1 MLKGASNSTIL
12 GVDILP
18 MGSPLST
25 IQKYAAFLL
34 SSRGNK
40 VFEKLGLRELLKTIN
55 EIEPDIVASDNIFE
69 LAPDAKGIIYLIRRF
84 PTRTKLM
91 QVTGSPA
98 DGMEPLAAIAA
109 KYELT
114 TSSKLSPIEAA
125 EVCARLA
132 AKGVGYIVSAFE
144 NETKIIVS
152 RGRTLGPGGSS
163 SERFRRRLHAFVLQ
177 ITQKIK
183 NNLDDAKID
192 YDLYT
197 KESEH
202 GLKQAKFLVYTD
214 RAKLEGLVKPSRSRD
229 VQVKF
234 EPVLLDKLEWIPLI
248 PKVSAPVSKK
258 SLILGIDPG
267 VTCGLA
273 VLDLNAKLLSLRSEK
288 ELTRKDIIK
297 ETSNY
302 GVPVY
307 ICSDVYPPPEF
318 VKKLSKSVNAKLF
331 SPSHTMSVAE
341 KREVTRKFLEGKD
354 LKVRDSHQRDA
365 LASAIKAYQA
375 LKNKFE
381 QVEAH
386 VKEMNVDVP
395 LDQVK
400 ASVARGVPMNEAITS
415 FLEEEEEDET
425 EETTILEETPEE
437 VTDKLKKKLD
447 QYRSKLRRQRE
458 TIQRLE
464 EQVTQS
470 QNTVQTL
477 REEINSLN
485 NKLETLRSENFA
497 EIKLDRMH
505 TRYQEENARL
515 KSELAKLK
523 NELSSTRLQLSG
535 LRRMKLMESRGIIY
549 PLKTVKSFTQEEI
562 RKADELLGIKAGDI
576 IFLQDATGGG
586 RQAAELLVQKQ
597 ISAVICGSGMS
608 HIALERFVE
617 ADIPVIPCEDVNI
630 KQVDEF
636 AVIDREELERVLAK
650 YRKAALEQKKAQAEQ
665 LLDTVVKQY
674 REERQRELSED
685 H

>member
-1 MLKGASNSTIL
+1 
-12 GVDILP
+12 
-18 MGSPLST
+18 MGSPLSK
-25 IQKYAAFLL
+25 IQKYSAFLL
-34 SSRGNK
+34 SFDGNK
-40 VFEKLGLRELLKTIN
+40 TFGKLTLRELLKTIN
-55 EIEPDIVASDNIFE
+55 DTEPDIVASDNVFE
-69 LAPDAKGIIYLIRRF
+69 LASDPKGIIYLIRRF
-84 PTRTKLM
+84 PTSTKLV

-98 DGMEPLAAIAA
+98 DGMEPLAAIAT
-109 KYELT
+109 KYGLT

-163 SERFRRRLHAFVLQ
+163 SERFRRRLHTFVLQ

-192 YDLYT
+192 YDLYI

-202 GLKQAKFLVYTD
+202 GLKQAKFLVYAD
-214 RAKLEGLVKPSRSRD
+214 RAKLEGLVKPIRSRD

-258 SLILGIDPG
+258 GLILGIDPG
-267 VTCGLA
+267 MTCGLA
-273 VLDLNAKLLSLRSEK
+273 VLDLNANLLSLRSEK
-288 ELTRKDIIK
+288 ELTRKDIIR

-307 ICSDVYPPPEF
+307 VCSDVYPPPEF
-318 VKKLSKSVNAKLF
+318 VKKLCKSVNAKLF
-331 SPSHTMSVAE
+331 SPFHTMSVAE
-341 KREVTRKFLEGKD
+341 KREITRKFLEGKN
-354 LKVRDSHQRDA
+354 LKVKDSHQRDA

-386 VKEMNVDVP
+386 VKEMNVEVP

-400 ASVARGVPMNEAITS
+400 ASVARGVSISEAITS
-415 FLEEEEEDET
+415 FLEDEDNET
-425 EETTILEETPEE
+425 EETTIMAENPEE
-437 VTDKLKKKLD
+437 VADKLKKKLE
-447 QYRSKLRRQRE
+447 QYRLKLRRQRE

-464 EQVTQS
+464 EQITQS
-470 QNTVQTL
+470 QVTIQTL
-477 REEINSLN
+477 KEEVNSLN
-485 NKLETLRSENFA
+485 SKLETLRSENLA
-497 EIKLDRMH
+497 EIQLDRMH

-562 RKADELLGIKAGDI
+562 RKADEFLGIKAGDI

-586 RQAAELLVQKQ
+586 RQAAEFLVQKGV
-597 ISAVICGSGMS
+597 SAVICGSGMS
-608 HIALERFVE
+608 HIAQERFFE
-617 ADIPVIPCEDVNI
+617 ADIPVIPCGDVNI

-636 AVIDREELERVLAK
+636 TVIDKEELERVLAK
-650 YRKAALEQKKAQAEQ
+650 YRKATLEQKKVQAEQ

-674 REERQRELSED
+674 REERQRELLED

>member
-1 MLKGASNSTIL
+1 MLKNASNSTIL
-12 GVDILP
+12 GVDIQP
-18 MGSPLST
+18 MGSPLSK

-34 SSRGNK
+34 TCNGNK
-40 VFEKLGLRELLKTIN
+40 IFEKLSLRELLKSIN
-55 EIEPDIVASDNIFE
+55 EIQPDIVASDNIFE
-69 LAPDAKGIIYLIRRF
+69 LASDPKGIIYLIRRF
-84 PTRTKLM
+84 PTHTKLV

-109 KYELT
+109 RYGLT

-177 ITQKIK
+177 VTQKIK

-192 YDLYT
+192 YDLYI

-214 RAKLEGLVKPSRSRD
+214 RAKLEGLVKPIRSRD

-248 PKVSAPVSKK
+248 PKVSAPASKK
-258 SLILGIDPG
+258 GLILGIDPG
-267 VTCGLA
+267 MTCGLA
-273 VLDLNAKLLSLRSEK
+273 VLDLNANLLSLRSEK
-288 ELTRKDIIK
+288 ELTRNDIIK

-318 VKKLSKSVNAKLF
+318 VKKLCKSVNAKLF

-341 KREVTRKFLEGKD
+341 KREVTRKFLEGKN
-354 LKVRDSHQRDA
+354 LKVKDSHQRDA

-386 VKEMNVDVP
+386 IKEMNVDVP

-400 ASVARGVPMNEAITS
+400 ASVARGVSINEAITS
-415 FLEEEEEDET
+415 FLEDEDNET
-425 EETTILEETPEE
+425 EEMMIISENPEE
-437 VTDKLKKKLD
+437 VADKLKKKLD
-447 QYRSKLRRQRE
+447 QYRLKLRRQRE

-464 EQVTQS
+464 EQNAQS
-470 QNTVQTL
+470 QAAIQAL
-477 REEINSLN
+477 KEEINSLN
-485 NKLETLRSENFA
+485 NKLETLRSENLA
-497 EIKLDRMH
+497 EIQLDRMH

-523 NELSSTRLQLSG
+523 NELSSIRLQLSG

-562 RKADELLGIKAGDI
+562 RKADEFLGIKDGDI
-576 IFLQDATGGG
+576 IFLQDSTGGG
-586 RQAAELLVQKQ
+586 RQAAEFLVQKR

-608 HIALERFVE
+608 HTAQERFFE
-617 ADIPVIPCEDVNI
+617 ADIPVIPCEDVKI

-636 AVIDREELERVLAK
+636 TVIDKEELERVLAK
-650 YRKAALEQKKAQAEQ
+650 YRKAALEQKKVQAEQ

-674 REERQRELSED
+674 REERQHELSED